1 MPQMDKYC
9 LSKSFAFQIPIHG
22 TAKNDEAVEKNPSR
36 LTDELKLAR
45 KLVSYAYIFF
55 LHFFFFFPMLNLAF
69 LTVSNEKVNEG
80 LIKTSIPVDQ
90 LNEFILYMHSLWTG
104 AHIL

>member
-1 MPQMDKYC
+1 
-9 LSKSFAFQIPIHG
+9 
-22 TAKNDEAVEKNPSR
+22 
-36 LTDELKLAR
+36 
-45 KLVSYAYIFF
+45 
-55 LHFFFFFPMLNLAF
+55 MLNLAF
-69 LTVSNEKVNEG
+69 LTVLNEKVNEG